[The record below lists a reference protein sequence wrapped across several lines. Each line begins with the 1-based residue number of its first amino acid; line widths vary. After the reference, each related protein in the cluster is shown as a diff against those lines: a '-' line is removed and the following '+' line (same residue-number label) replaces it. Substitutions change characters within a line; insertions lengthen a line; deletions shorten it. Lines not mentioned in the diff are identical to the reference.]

1 MPELTTQDRANF
13 ITKLLLTFIFLA
25 ALSLSL
31 SAQTIKGQLTDAQ
44 SEMPLIGATIELLS
58 VEPGRGTTTDVDGY
72 FRLDEVPPGRHQLRL
87 TYLGYEARTLPNVL
101 VTAGKEVILT
111 LSLEESVNELA
122 AVEVVATTDPGRSQ
136 NEMATV
142 SSRTFT
148 AQSVNRFAG
157 GRADVSRMVTG
168 LAGVATADDSR
179 NDIVIRGNSPT
190 GLLWQLEGIP
200 IPNPNHFSTL
210 GTTGGPVSA
219 LNPNLLGNN
228 DFSTSAF
235 AAEYGNAL
243 GGVFD
248 LGLRRGNRDRFEFM
262 GQIGTFSGLEFMAEG
277 PLNNRGGSFVVAF
290 RNSFAQ
296 FADELGIPVGTN
308 AVPDYRD
315 LSFNVDFGNSKAG
328 RFNLFGIGGTSQI
341 DFLANEIDSTDLFA
355 DDTRNSYPR
364 SRFAVVGL
372 RHNLITGD
380 NTYLRTVVSSSYQG
394 NLYTEFLVD
403 ENGADGLPESDVDD
417 ATVRFAVKSYLNS
430 KFSNRVTVRTGL
442 QAESIGLQTLVFDRR
457 EDVDGDGQRDYLRV
471 RDFDGS
477 FGLYQAYGQAR
488 VRVGDRTTVNAGLH
502 AQYFSLP
509 GAFALEPRLG
519 LRYAATKALSLTAGY
534 GLHSQ
539 TPALPVYFFR
549 DETTGRPDAN
559 QELGFQRAHHFVLGG
574 DLAFAPNWRLK
585 TEVYY
590 QSLFDIP
597 VDNFPSSF
605 SLLNA
610 GADFEFPQRGNLVS
624 DGTGENYGVE
634 LTLEHY
640 FADNFY
646 LLLTGSVFEST
657 YAGSDGEER
666 STAFN
671 QRVVGNLLG
680 GYELPFGKDKRH
692 RFTID
697 TKITGAGGRP
707 YSPVDLARSR
717 AFQADV
723 RDETRAFSLRYENYF
738 KWDLKFGV
746 QLNGKSKRFSQSWF
760 IDFQNLTDNRNVFQ
774 QRYNPSTDGVST
786 VYQSGFFPDFQ
797 YRVQF

>member
-1 MPELTTQDRANF
+1 MTNFTLLDRANL
-13 ITKLLLTFIFLA
+13 ITKVLLTLILLVSLA
-25 ALSLSL
+25 LGL

-44 SEMPLIGATIELLS
+44 SEMPLIGATVELLS
-58 VEPGRGTTTDVDGY
+58 GEAGRGTTTDADGY
-72 FRLDEVPPGRHQLRL
+72 FRLDAVPPGRHTLRL
-87 TYLGYEARTLPNVL
+87 SYLGYEVRTLPNVL
-101 VTAGKEVILT
+101 VTAGKETNLQ
-111 LSLEESVNELA
+111 LALEESVNELA
-122 AVEVVATTDPGRSQ
+122 AVEVVAKTDPGQPR

-168 LAGVATADDSR
+168 LAGVATSDDSR
-179 NDIVIRGNSPT
+179 NDIVIRGNSPA

-200 IPNPNHFSTL
+200 IPNPNHFATL

-235 AAEYGNAL
+235 SAEFGNAL

-277 PLNNRGGSFVVAF
+277 PVNDRGGSFVVAF

-296 FADELGIPVGTN
+296 FADELGIPIGTN

-315 LSFNVDFGNSKAG
+315 LSLNVDFGSSKAG
-328 RFNLFGIGGTSQI
+328 RFNVFAIGGTSKI

-355 DDTRNSYPR
+355 DATRNSYPR
-364 SRFAVVGL
+364 STFAVAGL
-372 RHNLITGD
+372 RHNLITGE
-380 NTYLRTVVSSSYQG
+380 NTYLRTVASGSYQG
-394 NLYTEFLVD
+394 STYREFLID

-417 ATVRFAVKSYLNS
+417 GTLRLAVKSYLNS
-430 KFSNRVTVRTGL
+430 KLSNRVTVRAGL
-442 QAESIGLQTLVFDRR
+442 QAESIGLKTLVFDRR
-457 EDVDGDGQRDYLRV
+457 DDRDGDGVRDYDKV
-471 RDFDGS
+471 RDFDGH

-488 VRVGDRTTVNAGLH
+488 LRAGERTTLTGGLH

-519 LRYAATKALSLTAGY
+519 LRYAATPKLALTAGY

-549 DETTGRPDAN
+549 DATTGRPDAN
-559 QELGFQRAHHFVLGG
+559 QDLGFQRAHHFVVGG

-585 TEVYY
+585 SEVYY
-590 QSLFDIP
+590 QHLFAVP
-597 VDNFPSSF
+597 VDPFPSSF

-610 GADFEFPQRGNLVS
+610 GADFEFPQRGSLVNE
-624 DGTGENYGVE
+624 GTGSNYGVE

-640 FADNFY
+640 FADNY
-646 LLLTGSVFEST
+646 YVLLTGSVFEST
-657 YAGSDGEER
+657 YAGSDGVER

-671 QRVVGNLLG
+671 QRVVGNFLA
-680 GYELPFGKDKRH
+680 GYELPFGKGKRH
-692 RFTID
+692 RLTID
-697 TKITGAGGRP
+697 TKVTGAGGRP

-717 AFQADV
+717 QFQADV

-746 QLNGKSKRFSQSWF
+746 QLNSATRRFSQSWF

-774 QRYNPSTDGVST
+774 RRYNPATDGVST
-786 VYQSGFFPDFQ
+786 VFQSGFFPDFQ

>member
-1 MPELTTQDRANF
+1 MPVPFTQQHANLVSKIILTLILMTA
-13 ITKLLLTFIFLA
+13 LA
-25 ALSLSL
+25 VGLR
-31 SAQTIKGQLTDAQ
+31 AQTVKGYLTDAQ
-44 SEMPLIGATIELLS
+44 SEMPLIGATVELIT
-58 VEPGRGTTTDVDGY
+58 VEPARGVTTNADGY
-72 FRLDEVPPGRHQLRL
+72 FVLTDVPPGRHALRL
-87 TYLGYEARTLPNVL
+87 SYLGYEPRTLPNIL
-101 VTAGKEVILT
+101 VTKGKEVILNPG
-111 LSLEESVNELA
+111 LEESISQLT
-122 AVEVVATTDPGRSQ
+122 AVTVTAKTEPGETA

-157 GRADVSRMVTG
+157 GRADVSRMVTS
-168 LAGVATADDSR
+168 LAGVATSDDSR

-219 LNPNLLGNN
+219 LNPNLLGSN

-235 AAEYGNAL
+235 AAEFGNAV

-248 LGLRRGNRDRFEFM
+248 LSLRRGNRDRFEFM

-277 PLNNRGGSFVVAF
+277 PVNDRGGSFVVAF

-296 FADELGIPVGTN
+296 FADELGIPIGTN

-315 LSFNVDFGNSKAG
+315 LSFNLDFGSGKAG
-328 RFNLFGIGGTSQI
+328 RFNVFGIGGTSEI

-355 DDTRNSYPR
+355 DATRNSYSYSVFGVAGVR
-364 SRFAVVGL
+364 Q
-372 RHNLITGD
+372 NLVTGQD
-380 NTYLRTVVSSSYQG
+380 TYLRTVVSTSYQG
-394 NLYTEFLVD
+394 SRYEEFLVD
-403 ENGADGLPESDVDD
+403 DGGNDDLQESDVDD
-417 ATVRFAVKSYLNS
+417 GVLRFAVRSYLNS
-430 KFSNRVTVRTGL
+430 KLSNRVTVRTGL
-442 QAESIGLQTLVFDRR
+442 QAESIGLKTIVFDRR
-457 EDVDGDGQRDYLRV
+457 SDRDMDGVREYDKI
-471 RDFDGS
+471 RDFDGR

-488 VRVGDRTTVNAGLH
+488 FRAGERTTLNAGLH
-502 AQYFSLP
+502 AQFFSLSK
-509 GAFALEPRLG
+509 AFALEPRLG
-519 LRYAATKALSLTAGY
+519 LRYAATPKLNLTAGY

-539 TPALPVYFFR
+539 TPALPVFFFR
-549 DETTGRPDAN
+549 DATTGRPDAN
-559 QELGFQRAHHFVLGG
+559 QGLGFQRAHHFVVGG

-590 QSLFDIP
+590 QSLFDVP
-597 VDNFPSSF
+597 VDPFASSF

-610 GADFEFPQRGNLVS
+610 GADFEFPQRGSLVNE
-624 DGTGENYGVE
+624 GTGENYGVE

-640 FADNFY
+640 FADNY
-646 LLLTGSVFEST
+646 YVLLTGSVFEST
-657 YAGSDGEER
+657 YEGADGVRR

-671 QRVVGNLLG
+671 QRVVGNLLA
-680 GYELPFGKDKRH
+680 GYELPFGKGKRH
-692 RFTID
+692 RITVD

-707 YSPVDLARSR
+707 YSPVDLERSR

-723 RDETRAFSLRYENYF
+723 RDEGRAFSLRYTNYF

-746 QLNGKSKRFSQSWF
+746 QLNSATKKFSQSWF

-774 QRYNPSTDGVST
+774 QRYNPSADGITT

-797 YRVQF
+797 YRVTF